1 MHILIGV
8 NKVDANSVQ
17 LRKISW
23 GILDM
28 SNIPYSDKSLTLKCT
43 WNVPLCVVSQMLD
56 ATAQFVFKL
65 LSLDICVKIKNKARD
80 T

>member
-1 MHILIGV
+1 
-8 NKVDANSVQ
+8 
-17 LRKISW
+17 
-23 GILDM
+23 M
-28 SNIPYSDKSLTLKCT
+28 SNIPCSDKSLTFQYGKCA

-65 LSLDICVKIKNKARD
+65 LSVKIKNKARD